1 MTDSPGAAAA
11 LGISADLWEI
21 LACPC
26 PAHAPVVPD
35 GATGRIVCTECG
47 RSYEIREGIPVML
60 LAEAS
65 LPAGQGDL
73 LAGN

>member
-1 MTDSPGAAAA
+1 MTESPERAAA

-35 GATGRIVCTECG
+35 EATGRIVCTECG
-47 RSYEIREGIPVML
+47 RSYEVRDGIPVML
-60 LAEAS
+60 LDEAT